1 MFKSARWRSE
11 KNKIKSVFKLQFH
24 ATQVTQLGVDALM
37 VSVIPGE
44 LGKPSVKLDK
54 ATIRDGSCRWENPVY
69 ETVKFSQDPRTG
81 KISEKIYRFSVSY
94 GSGKGCVFGEVSID
108 FAAYAEATKASTVSL
123 PLKNS
128 SSDAILHVLIQRVQE
143 NVDQREVEECDEV
156 KPRPQAKSLKT
167 HLSNGDA
174 DNNIKIDGAINKP
187 TNNGE
192 SNGNR
197 RASSGSDITLS
208 SSDSS
213 SGLNTS
219 RELGASVD
227 VHREPPTYL
236 SSLNHPSVPH
246 KKESY
251 EDHQRSQWD
260 SYGSSDHGV
269 STDGSTQSSHNIHT
283 REDSQQASDV
293 EIEKLKADLVV
304 LSRQVDVSEMELQT
318 LRKQIIK
325 ESKRGQDLSREV
337 ASLKEER
344 DSFKAECERLKK
356 RNDIGKANNISQLEG
371 GDVRALLDELR
382 QELNYEKD
390 LNTNLRLQLQKTQDS
405 NAELILAVGDLE
417 EMLEHKNKE
426 TSNQPKQS
434 GFDEDCVK
442 PRANLRNCET
452 DEDDEQKALEKL
464 IKEHS
469 HDNNTTLLEQ
479 KIIDLYSEIE
489 IYRRDKDELEMQ
501 IEQLALDYEIL
512 KQENHDISYKLEQ
525 SQIQEQ
531 LKMQYECSSP
541 INELEDQI
549 ESLEKEL
556 KTQSEVYTDS
566 LATTKELESHIKSL
580 EEELKKQSI
589 ELSDSLRTVKEHESH
604 IKSLEEELKT
614 QSEEYSDSLETTKEL
629 ESHIESL
636 EEELKKRSKE
646 LSDSLITVKEH
657 ESHIKSLEEELKKRS
672 KELSDSLVTVQE
684 HESHIIS
691 LEEELKK
698 RSKELSDSLVT
709 VKEHESHIIS
719 LEEELKSQSKEFSCS
734 LVTIKELQSCT
745 KSLEEELKTKSKEFS
760 EALVT
765 IMELESH
772 TKSLEEEQ
780 KIQSKEFSDSLAK
793 TKQFESY
800 IRSLEEEL
808 EEQAQVFEADL
819 EALTVAKVEQEQR
832 AIRAEEGL
840 RKMRWK
846 NTNTAEKL
854 QEEFRMLS
862 MQMASTFDANE
873 KVAKKAMTEASE
885 LRGQKIQLEGMLQ
898 KAKDQLQRVRDDYE
912 AKLHELSS
920 QTDGRMSSDTDS
932 VTKQLEHQKRHEEE
946 IKETF
951 SREISQLKAEIE
963 RLKTEN
969 NCVSKKE
976 EHYRGLKVEL
986 EKMRTSAK
994 ENEMLIETGNVER
1007 NELINSIAQMK
1018 KEAKEL
1024 LEELNKIKNLKDEKE
1039 ATVELLQSEL
1049 EKLKAQYDFL
1059 KSSVLKDE
1067 AEKEKLRKEVFHL
1080 KSDLKKKEDALINI
1094 EKKLKE
1100 SNGRTPIL
1108 DGTKTSPKNNKS
1120 VAVPRGGPK
1129 EVISMREKIKVL
1141 EGQIKLKEAAL
1152 EISSSSFLEK
1162 EKDLQN
1168 KIDELES
1175 RMEELSHNSAFQ
1187 KVVKDASTLTSSENE
1202 MSLIKRD
1209 EFVAEEGN
1217 KGQNVD
1223 SQNSNK
1229 VEELLSELASLK
1241 ERNTIMGSE
1250 LKEMQERYSEISLKF
1265 AEVEGER
1272 QQLVMTVRNLKNA
1285 NKKS

>member
-11 KNKIKSVFKLQFH
+11 KNKIKAVFKLQFH

-54 ATIRDGSCRWENPVY
+54 ATVQDGSCRWENPVY
-69 ETVKFSQDPRTG
+69 ETVKFSQEPRTG
-81 KISEKIYRFSVSY
+81 KISEKIYRFSVSN
-94 GSGKGCVFGEVSID
+94 GSGKGGTLGEVSID
-108 FAAYAEATKASTVSL
+108 FAAYAEANKASTVSL

-128 SSDAILHVLIQRVQE
+128 SSDAILHVLIQRIHE

-156 KPRPQAKSLKT
+156 KSRPQARSLKT
-167 HLSNGDA
+167 HLSNGDS
-174 DNNIKIDGAINKP
+174 DENIRIDGAINKP

-192 SNGNR
+192 LNGNR

-213 SGLNTS
+213 SGVNTP
-219 RELGASVD
+219 REVGVRSVD
-227 VHREPPTYL
+227 EP

-246 KKESY
+246 KKEAYVSTAY

-269 STDGSTQSSHNIHT
+269 STDGSTQSSHNILT

-293 EIEKLKADLVV
+293 EIEKLKAELTV

-337 ASLKEER
+337 ASLKDER

-356 RNDIGKANNISQLEG
+356 RNDIAKLNNRSQLEG

-382 QELNYEKD
+382 QELNHEKD
-390 LNTNLRLQLQKTQDS
+390 LNANLRLQLQKTQDS
-405 NAELILAVGDLE
+405 NSELILAVGDLE

-434 GFDEDCVK
+434 GSDEDDAK

-452 DEDDEQKALEKL
+452 DEDEEQKALEKL
-464 IKEHS
+464 VKGHS
-469 HDNNTTLLEQ
+469 HANNTTLLEQ

-501 IEQLALDYEIL
+501 MEQLALDYEIL

-541 INELEDQI
+541 LNELECQI

-556 KTQSEVYTDS
+556 KTQAEEYTDS

-580 EEELKKQSI
+580 EEELRKRSK
-589 ELSDSLRTVKEHESH
+589 ELSDSLIAVKEHESH

-614 QSEEYSDSLETTKEL
+614 QSEEYTDSLATTEEL
-629 ESHIESL
+629 ESHIKSLEEELKERSKELSDSLITVKEHESHSKSL

-646 LSDSLITVKEH
+646 LSDSLITV
-657 ESHIKSLEEELKKRS
+657 
-672 KELSDSLVTVQE
+672 Q
-684 HESHIIS
+684 
-691 LEEELKK
+691 
-698 RSKELSDSLVT
+698 
-709 VKEHESHIIS
+709 EHESHIIS

-734 LVTIKELQSCT
+734 LVTIKELESRT
-745 KSLEEELKTKSKEFS
+745 KSLEEELKTRSKEFS

-765 IMELESH
+765 IQELESH

-780 KIQSKEFSDSLAK
+780 KMQSKDFSDSLVT
-793 TKQFESY
+793 TKELESY
-800 IRSLEEEL
+800 IRVLEEEI
-808 EEQAQVFEADL
+808 EEQVQGFEADL

-832 AIRAEEGL
+832 AIRAEEAL

-846 NTNTAEKL
+846 NANTAEKL

-873 KVAKKAMTEASE
+873 KVAKKAMTEANE
-885 LRGQKIQLEGMLQ
+885 LRAQKIQLEEMLQ
-898 KAKDQLQRVRDDYE
+898 KAKDELQRVRDDYE

-920 QTDGRMSSDTDS
+920 QIDDKLTQMERMSSETDS
-932 VTKQLEHQKRHEEE
+932 MTKELKHHKRHGEE

-951 SREISQLKAEIE
+951 SREISQLRAEIE
-963 RLKTEN
+963 RLKTKTISVPEQ
-969 NCVSKKE
+969 E
-976 EHYRGLKVEL
+976 EQYMELKAEL
-986 EKMRTSAK
+986 EKMKTSAK
-994 ENEMLIETGNVER
+994 ENEMLVKTGNVER
-1007 NELINSIAQMK
+1007 HELINSIALMK
-1018 KEAKEL
+1018 KEAKDS
-1024 LEELNKIKNLKDEKE
+1024 LNKIKNLKDEKE

-1059 KSSVLKDE
+1059 KLSVLNDE
-1067 AEKEKLRKEVFHL
+1067 AEKEKLRKEVSYL
-1080 KSDLKKKEDALINI
+1080 RSDLKKKEDALVII

-1100 SNGRTPIL
+1100 SNGRTPIS

-1120 VAVPRGGPK
+1120 TAVPRGGLK
-1129 EVISMREKIKVL
+1129 EVASMREKIKVL

-1168 KIDELES
+1168 KINELES
-1175 RMEELSHNSAFQ
+1175 RMEELSHSSAFQ
-1187 KVVKDASTLTSSENE
+1187 KVVKDASTLTSNENE
-1202 MSLIKRD
+1202 MPLIKRD
-1209 EFVAEEGN
+1209 EIVAGN
-1217 KGQNVD
+1217 KAQNVD
-1223 SQNSNK
+1223 SEDNNK
-1229 VEELLSELASLK
+1229 LEELASELASLK
-1241 ERNTIMGSE
+1241 EKNKIMGSE

-1285 NKKS
+1285 NRKS